1 MVPLVAEHK
10 HGHAG
15 GVRGQVSPA
24 LVSGGELG
32 GERPVGWLVLRGAVG
47 GLEGW
52 LVQRLVLV
60 RVLLVRPVHLIG
72 VFRFGAEVLIAVLVV
87 PGIVPGVVPGVLVL
101 VVFVCQ
107 IVTRRQSCPSCQQL
121 LDLPGLGWEF
131 HQSDGVETLVLHD
144 PLLQPALVVLLL
156 AVRLWM
162 VVVVLLLGVLRTIA
176 VLLLVWIVVVLLL
189 GGMLIVLKVLTM
201 RGVGLDIIQ
210 RARSIVGVVLLVLS
224 GVVVCSWVVVECWV
238 SVVGVVVLAVA
249 RPVVVAGAGGGRA
262 GFVPVVLDEREAG
275 TSSQGSSQQL
285 DAAHIAQPDL
295 GGHGRQPLN
304 LVRLAVDLGGA
315 QHRQQRD
322 LDIVMRLQ

>member
-10 HGHAG
+10 HGDAG

-24 LVSGGELG
+24 LVAGGELG

-72 VFRFGAEVLIAVLVV
+72 VLRFGAEVLIAVLV
-87 PGIVPGVVPGVLVL
+87 VPGVVPGVLVL

-131 HQSDGVETLVLHD
+131 HQSDGVQTLVLHD
-144 PLLQPALVVLLL
+144 PLLQQALVVLLL
-156 AVRLWM
+156 AVRLLM
-162 VVVVLLLGVLRTIA
+162 VVVVLLLGVLRTIT

-210 RARSIVGVVLLVLS
+210 RARSIVGVVLVVLS
-224 GVVVCSWVVVECWV
+224 GVVVCSWLEVECWV

-304 LVRLAVDLGGA
+304 LVRLAVDLGGT
-315 QHRQQRD
+315 QHSQQRD